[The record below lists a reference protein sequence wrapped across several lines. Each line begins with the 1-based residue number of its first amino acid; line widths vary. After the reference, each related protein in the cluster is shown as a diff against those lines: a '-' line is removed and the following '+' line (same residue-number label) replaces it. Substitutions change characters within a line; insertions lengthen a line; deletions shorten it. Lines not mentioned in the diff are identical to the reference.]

1 MEISDPGEEDSP
13 NEEVSKLLSHTDLTP
28 LQQME
33 LQALLKRWAKVFAV
47 DEEDF
52 GRMDLVQHCIHT
64 GDTVPIK
71 KRYRPL
77 PPLMYKKM
85 KSLLAGM
92 LEESVIRKSCSPW
105 AAPIV
110 LVRKKDG
117 SWRFCVDYRS

>member
-1 MEISDPGEEDSP
+1 M
-13 NEEVSKLLSHTDLTP
+13 
-28 LQQME
+28 
-33 LQALLKRWAKVFAV
+33 FAV

-64 GDTVPIK
+64 GDKVPIK

-92 LEESVIRKSCSPW
+92 LEEGVIRKSCSPW

-117 SWRFCVDYRS
+117 SWRFCVDYRSQMLLLTRMPSLRLRRL